1 MSEHDTDTGA
11 VLHAVRESFGDVGM
25 STPAERIVSAGRARQ
40 RRRLFGTAAGVVAGT
55 AALTGLTLGVTDAA
69 QPSTSATGVHIRTV
83 AYTVDS
89 RSDGTV
95 HATWDKQRY
104 FADHEGLQQALNAAG
119 FPVQI
124 RTGEFCR
131 GPQDD
136 GTLDPS
142 GVGPGVDQVMKGERG
157 SDGKVTF
164 VFTPAAMPDGTQL
177 FIGFLSPAQLTSV
190 GGNPGSVE
198 RLVPTGVPLTCTTEP
213 PPAHRPPGGTTK

>member
-1 MSEHDTDTGA
+1 MSEHDTESGA
-11 VLHAVRESFGDVGM
+11 VLHALRESFSDVGM

-55 AALTGLTLGVTDAA
+55 AALTGLTLSISDT
-69 QPSTSATGVHIRTV
+69 PATGVHIRTV
-83 AYTVDS
+83 AFTVDS
-89 RSDGTV
+89 QDDGTV

-104 FADHEGLQQALNAAG
+104 FEDHEGLQQALRAAG
-119 FPVQI
+119 FPVLI
-124 RTGEFCR
+124 KTGEFCR

-136 GTLDPS
+136 GDLNPS
-142 GVGPGVDQVMKGERG
+142 GVGPGVDQVMRGERG

-164 VFTPAAMPDGTQL
+164 VFTPAAMPDGKQL
-177 FIGFLSPAQLTSV
+177 FIGYLSPAQLASV

-213 PPAHRPPGGTTK
+213 PPAHRAPGGTATK